1 MKTENIFLPRRR
13 VGVMA
18 ALLLGLFVVPAQG
31 ATFDL
36 NLTGTVANA
45 FTFSSDVGYDHYDRW
60 ILSLDGLEPLTV
72 SQGDVINATITL
84 DQAVTMPASITW
96 TSFIFSLT
104 GADFPAGDSGS
115 DGATS
120 FFNNYLPVASGLGGT
135 GTSGQIGNS
144 VVFFPPD
151 NVEITFDSVESNFTI
166 TQLDAPATLE
176 SATMYYTLYQAAPVP
191 EPASMLLIGAG
202 LTGLLGLQRRKK

>member
-1 MKTENIFLPRRR
+1 MKTLNVFIPRRR

-36 NLTGTVANA
+36 NLTGTLANA
-45 FTFSSDVGYDHYDRW
+45 YTNSFDVGGDHYDQW
-60 ILSLDGLEPLTV
+60 VLTLEGLEPLTV
-72 SQGDVINATITL
+72 TQGDVINATITL
-84 DQAVTMPASITW
+84 DQAATMPASITW

-104 GADFPAGDSGS
+104 GADFPDGDTGS
-115 DGATS
+115 DGTTS
-120 FFNNYLPVASGLGGT
+120 FFHNYLPVASGASGT
-135 GTSGQIGNS
+135 GTSGQVGNS

-176 SATMYYTLYQAAPVP
+176 SATMYSPLYQAAPVP